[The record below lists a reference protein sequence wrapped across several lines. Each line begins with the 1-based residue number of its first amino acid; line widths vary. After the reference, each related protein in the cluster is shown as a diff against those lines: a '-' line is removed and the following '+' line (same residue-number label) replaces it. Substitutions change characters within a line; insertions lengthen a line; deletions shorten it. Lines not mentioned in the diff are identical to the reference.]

1 MEAWRN
7 ELYHFGIMGMKW
19 GVRRYQNPDGSLTPA
34 GRSRYGVS
42 GSTGSSKRRH
52 ARSGSSAKKRKKVE
66 DISKLSDQE
75 LRNKINRMQMERQ
88 YKSLSPD
95 SSSDK
100 VNKVLKKIGNA
111 AIMSVGTAIAVKTLS
126 GGASAVGAGF
136 KAGTTT
142 TMKALKAARTEAYF
156 RMLARRMH

>member
-42 GSTGSSKRRH
+42 GSTGSSKKRH

-75 LRNKINRMQMERQ
+75 LRNRINRMQMERQ
-88 YKSLSPD
+88 YKSLTPD
-95 SSSDK
+95 SKSDK

-111 AIMSVGTAIAVKTLS
+111 AIMSVGTAVAVKALS
-126 GGASAVGAGF
+126 GGTAAVGAGL